1 MMPAYDALM
10 KQGGVGQPTGM
21 RATPAH
27 HILEEKE
34 NPVTVEKKIVG
45 SDWRNRA
52 QAQADK
58 LKGLAYDE
66 SVPMHMR
73 QKYDAEAKQLLD
85 RITAADIYHN
95 QAANA
100 EQEMLMSGE
109 DDALA
114 REELLAR
121 EKMPNPYQGLLNNQA
136 PGVPKINPRGHR

>member
-34 NPVTVEKKIVG
+34 NPVTGEKKIVG

-66 SVPMHMR
+66 SVPMHHFTQEVWRKTCQAMSVMGR
-73 QKYDAEAKQLLD
+73 VSMYPRTLAKPQT
-85 RITAADIYHN
+85 RSRH
-95 QAANA
+95 
-100 EQEMLMSGE
+100 
-109 DDALA
+109 
-114 REELLAR
+114 
-121 EKMPNPYQGLLNNQA
+121 
-136 PGVPKINPRGHR
+136 